1 MIGSQT
7 RAELLKIRSTRT
19 TVGLALGLVAIVL
32 LFVLLTALLS
42 AAADISQKENQRNLF
57 GIGSF
62 AGVFAA
68 LAGIMLV
75 TGEFRFGTI
84 RPTFLFTPRRSIVLA
99 AKVVA
104 SFLAGLAFA
113 AIGEALSVGIGALI
127 LDERG
132 ISLALGRHDYELM
145 TLGTVVGSA
154 LWGGIG
160 VGVGMIVRN
169 QVGAIIG
176 LLAWG
181 FVIENLLFAFLP
193 GLGRLTP
200 GQAQNGLM
208 GMTSAHLLDPAA
220 GGAVLLAWTVALCAA
235 GAAITARRDVN

>member
-1 MIGSQT
+1 VIPQT

-19 TVGLALGLVAIVL
+19 TFGLALGLVVIVL

-42 AAADISQKENQRNLF
+42 SVGDLSQKENQRSLF
-57 GIGSF
+57 AIGSF
-62 AGVFAA
+62 GGVFAA

-84 RPTFLFTPRRSIVLA
+84 RPTFLFTPRRSVVLE
-99 AKVVA
+99 AKVIA

-132 ISLALGRHDYELM
+132 IALALGSHDYELM
-145 TLGTVVGSA
+145 TLGTLVGSA
-154 LWGGIG
+154 LFGGIG

-200 GQAQNGLM
+200 GQAQNGFM
-208 GMTSAHLLDPAA
+208 GMTDAHLLGPAA
-220 GGAVLLAWTVALCAA
+220 GGAVLLAWTVGLCVA

>member
-1 MIGSQT
+1 MIAQA

-19 TVGLALGLVAIVL
+19 TLGLALGLVAIVL

-42 AAADISQKENQRNLF
+42 SVGDISQKENQRSLF

-84 RPTFLFTPRRSIVLA
+84 RPTFLFTPRRSVVLA
-99 AKVVA
+99 AKVIA
-104 SFLAGLAFA
+104 SILAGIVFA

-132 ISLALGRHDYELM
+132 ISLALGRPRLRADDARDDRRH
-145 TLGTVVGSA
+145 
-154 LWGGIG
+154 
-160 VGVGMIVRN
+160 
-169 QVGAIIG
+169 GA
-176 LLAWG
+176 
-181 FVIENLLFAFLP
+181 
-193 GLGRLTP
+193 LGRDRRRCRDDRAKP
-200 GQAQNGLM
+200 GRRHHRPARLGLRRRE
-208 GMTSAHLLDPAA
+208 PALRA
-220 GGAVLLAWTVALCAA
+220 RAVGRAA
-235 GAAITARRDVN
+235 DARARRRTGSWG

>member
-1 MIGSQT
+1 VIAQARS
-7 RAELLKIRSTRT
+7 ELLKIRSTRT
-19 TVGLALGLVAIVL
+19 TLGLALGLVAIVL

-42 AAADISQKENQRNLF
+42 TIGDISQKDSQRSLF

-84 RPTFLFTPRRSIVLA
+84 RPTFLFTPRRSVVLV

-104 SFLAGLAFA
+104 SLLAGIVFA
-113 AIGEALSVGIGALI
+113 VIGEALSVGIGALI

-132 ISLALGRHDYELM
+132 ISLALGSHDYELM
-145 TLGTVVGSA
+145 TLGTIVGTA

-181 FVIENLLFAFLP
+181 FVVENLLFALVP
-193 GLGRLTP
+193 SVGRLTP
-200 GQAQNGLM
+200 GQAQNGFM
-208 GMTSAHLLDPAA
+208 GMTDTHLLGPAA
-220 GGAVLLAWTVALCAA
+220 GGAVLLAWTVVLCVA
-235 GAAITARRDVN
+235 GAALAARRDVS

>member
-1 MIGSQT
+1 MIAQA
-7 RAELLKIRSTRT
+7 RAEFLKIRSTRT
-19 TVGLALGLVAIVL
+19 TLGLALGLVAIVL

-42 AAADISQKENQRNLF
+42 SVSDISQKENQRSLF

-84 RPTFLFTPRRSIVLA
+84 RPTFLFTPRRSVVLV
-99 AKVVA
+99 AKVIA
-104 SFLAGLAFA
+104 SILAGIVFA
-113 AIGEALSVGIGALI
+113 AIGEALSVGIGVLI
-127 LDERG
+127 LNERG
-132 ISLALGRHDYELM
+132 ISLALHGNDYELL
-145 TLGTVVGSA
+145 TLGTIAGTA

-181 FVIENLLFAFLP
+181 FVVENLLFALVP
-193 GLGRLTP
+193 SVGRLTP
-200 GQAQNGLM
+200 GQAQNGFM
-208 GMTSAHLLDPAA
+208 GLTDKHLLGAAA
-220 GGAVLLAWTVALCAA
+220 GGAVLLVWTVCLCAA
-235 GAAITARRDVN
+235 GAAITARRDVS

>member
-1 MIGSQT
+1 VIAQA

-19 TVGLALGLVAIVL
+19 TLGLALGLVAIVL

-42 AAADISQKENQRNLF
+42 SIGDISQKENQRSLF

-84 RPTFLFTPRRSIVLA
+84 RPTFLFTPRRSVVLT
-99 AKVVA
+99 AKVIA
-104 SFLAGLAFA
+104 SILAGIVFA
-113 AIGEALSVGIGALI
+113 AIGEALSIGIGALI

-132 ISLALGRHDYELM
+132 ISLALASHDYELL
-145 TLGTVVGSA
+145 TLGTIAGSA

-181 FVIENLLFAFLP
+181 FVVENLLFALVP
-193 GLGRLTP
+193 SVGRLTP
-200 GQAQNGLM
+200 GEAQNGFM
-208 GMTSAHLLDPAA
+208 GLTDAHLLGPAA
-220 GGAVLLAWTVALCAA
+220 GGAVLLAWTACVCVA
-235 GAAITARRDVN
+235 GAAITARRDVA